1 MKIIKYNLCTIV
13 DTGNPNEYQ
22 SEKKLIKKIIV
33 CSEDNL
39 ENNIKIAE
47 NEAYNGEYTVEDEV
61 EEQWQ

>member
-1 MKIIKYNLCTIV
+1 MKIIKYNLCTTV
-13 DTGNPNEYQ
+13 DTESPDEHQ

-33 CSEDNL
+33 CSEDDL

-47 NEAYNGEYTVEDEV
+47 KEAYNGEYTVEDEV

>member
-1 MKIIKYNLCTIV
+1 MKIIKYNLCTTV
-13 DTGNPNEYQ
+13 DTESPDEHKFP
-22 SEKKLIKKIIV
+22 KKLTEKIII

-47 NEAYNGEYTVEDEV
+47 KEAYNGEYTVEDEV

>member
-1 MKIIKYNLCTIV
+1 MKIIKYNLCTTV
-13 DTGNPNEYQ
+13 DTENPDEHQ
-22 SEKKLIKKIIV
+22 PEKKLIKKIIV
-33 CSEDNL
+33 CSEDDL